1 MVKDMRELK
10 WLLYYLVVQFL
21 IFSLFVFI
29 YTYIGYDTN
38 DIVNIMNNSSI
49 YITIIIALIFIPLL
63 VFNYKKN
70 YKDNKLNSIYKF
82 IILGFSLS
90 LIYNFFGFYLD
101 KLLDTNLYGEFN
113 IIETIIQTV
122 ILGPIIEEYLF
133 RGMIYNGLKK
143 NFNDKKSM
151 IITSIVFA
159 ITHINIIQMI
169 YAFLLNIIL
178 VKVYEKYKNINS
190 CIIIHS
196 ISNLT
201 TTFITIFLVKNNLIL
216 NILIFLIGICSLK
229 IKKVI

>member
-1 MVKDMRELK
+1 MVKNMRELK

-70 YKDNKLNSIYKF
+70 YKDDKLNSIYKF

-90 LIYNFFGFYLD
+90 LIYNFLGFYLD
-101 KLLDTNLYGEFN
+101 KLLNTNLYGDFN
-113 IIETIIQTV
+113 IIKTIIQTV

-159 ITHINIIQMI
+159 ITHTSIIQMI

-196 ISNLT
+196 MSNLT

-216 NILIFLIGICSLK
+216 NILIFLIGICSLN

>member
-38 DIVNIMNNSSI
+38 DIVSIMNNSSI
-49 YITIIIALIFIPLL
+49 YITIIMALIFIPLL

-70 YKDNKLNSIYKF
+70 YKDDKLNSVYKF

-90 LIYNFFGFYLD
+90 LVYNFFGFYLD

-113 IIETIIQTV
+113 IIKTIIQTV

-178 VKVYEKYKNINS
+178 VKVYEKYQNINS
-190 CIIIHS
+190 CVIIHS
-196 ISNLT
+196 VSNLT

-216 NILIFLIGICSLK
+216 NILIFLIGICSLN

>member
-1 MVKDMRELK
+1 MRELK

-70 YKDNKLNSIYKF
+70 YKDDKLNSIYKF

-101 KLLDTNLYGEFN
+101 KLLNTNLYGDFN
-113 IIETIIQTV
+113 IIKTIIQTV
-122 ILGPIIEEYLF
+122 VLGPIIEEYLF

-159 ITHINIIQMI
+159 ITHTNIIQMI

-196 ISNLT
+196 MSNLT

-216 NILIFLIGICSLK
+216 NILIFLIGICSLN

>member
-1 MVKDMRELK
+1 MRELK

>member
-1 MVKDMRELK
+1 MRELK

-38 DIVNIMNNSSI
+38 DIVSIMNNSSI
-49 YITIIIALIFIPLL
+49 YITIIMALIFIPLL

-70 YKDNKLNSIYKF
+70 YKDDKLNSVYKF

>member
-38 DIVNIMNNSSI
+38 DIVSIMNNSSI
-49 YITIIIALIFIPLL
+49 YITIIMALIFIPLL

-70 YKDNKLNSIYKF
+70 YKDDKLNSVYKF

-216 NILIFLIGICSLK
+216 NILIFLIGIYSLK

>member
-1 MVKDMRELK
+1 MRELK

-70 YKDNKLNSIYKF
+70 YKDDKLNSIYKF

-101 KLLDTNLYGEFN
+101 KLLNTNLYGDFN
-113 IIETIIQTV
+113 IIKTIIQTV

-133 RGMIYNGLKK
+133 RGIIYNGLKK

-159 ITHINIIQMI
+159 ITHTNIIQMI

-196 ISNLT
+196 MSNLT

-216 NILIFLIGICSLK
+216 NILIFLIGICSLN

>member
-1 MVKDMRELK
+1 MRELK

-38 DIVNIMNNSSI
+38 DIVSIMNNSSI
-49 YITIIIALIFIPLL
+49 YITIIMALIFIPLL

-70 YKDNKLNSIYKF
+70 YKDDKLNSVYKF

-90 LIYNFFGFYLD
+90 LVYNFFGFYLD

-113 IIETIIQTV
+113 IIKTIIQTV

-178 VKVYEKYKNINS
+178 VKVYEKYQNINS
-190 CIIIHS
+190 CVIIHS
-196 ISNLT
+196 VSNLT

-216 NILIFLIGICSLK
+216 NILIFLIGICSLN

>member
-38 DIVNIMNNSSI
+38 DIVSIMNNSSI
-49 YITIIIALIFIPLL
+49 YITIIMALIFIPLL

-70 YKDNKLNSIYKF
+70 YKDDKLNSVYKF
-82 IILGFSLS
+82 IILAFSLS

-216 NILIFLIGICSLK
+216 NILIFLIGIYSLK

>member
-70 YKDNKLNSIYKF
+70 YKDDKLNSIYKF

-101 KLLDTNLYGEFN
+101 KLLNTNLYGDFN
-113 IIETIIQTV
+113 IIKTIIQTV
-122 ILGPIIEEYLF
+122 VLGPIIEEYLF

-159 ITHINIIQMI
+159 ITHTNIIQMI

-196 ISNLT
+196 MSNLT

-216 NILIFLIGICSLK
+216 NILIFLIGICSLN

>member
-1 MVKDMRELK
+1 MRKLK

-63 VFNYKKN
+63 IFNYKKN
-70 YKDNKLNSIYKF
+70 YKDDKLNSIYKF

-101 KLLDTNLYGEFN
+101 KLLNTNLYGDFN
-113 IIETIIQTV
+113 IIKTIIQTV

-159 ITHINIIQMI
+159 ITHTNIIQMI

-196 ISNLT
+196 MSNLT

-216 NILIFLIGICSLK
+216 NILIFLIGICSLN

>member
-1 MVKDMRELK
+1 MRELK

-38 DIVNIMNNSSI
+38 DIVSIMNNSSI
-49 YITIIIALIFIPLL
+49 YITIIMALIFIPLL

-70 YKDNKLNSIYKF
+70 YKDDKLNSVYKF

-216 NILIFLIGICSLK
+216 NILIFLIGIYSLK